1 MKPEFYK
8 VRDHVDLIKNSDS
21 KAVLNTNARSLDKY
35 REERE
40 KLMKLSRVVEE
51 TDKLKEDMADI
62 KSMLRQLLENK
73 K

>member
-1 MKPEFYK
+1 LKPEFYK
-8 VRDHVDLIKNSDS
+8 VADHTDLIKNSDS

-40 KLMKLSRVVEE
+40 KLMKLYRVVED
-51 TDKLKEDMADI
+51 TDRLKEDVADI

>member
-51 TDKLKEDMADI
+51 TDKLKQDMADI
-62 KSMLRQLLENK
+62 KSMLAQLLEK

>member
-8 VRDHVDLIKNSDS
+8 VRDHADLIKNSDS
-21 KAVLNTNARSLDKY
+21 KAVLNTNVRSLDKY

-40 KLMKLSRVVEE
+40 KLIKLSRVVEE

>member
-40 KLMKLSRVVEE
+40 KLMKLSIVVEE
-51 TDKLKEDMADI
+51 TDKLKQDMADI
-62 KSMLRQLLENK
+62 KSMLAQLLEK